1 MSALLLSLPHVTR
14 LAKVLVQV
22 LELDVADQKIL
33 EESGMGAR
41 GVTSECRSTVTV
53 EFFFSLSAAMCMFIR
68 QKIFDL
74 SSPPVALWQQGHGA
88 RCTLSVCAR
97 T

>member
-41 GVTSECRSTVTV
+41 GVTSEWCSGVGVCSCFTFIATVV
-53 EFFFSLSAAMCMFIR
+53 FFCGGKKR
-68 QKIFDL
+68 R
-74 SSPPVALWQQGHGA
+74 GN
-88 RCTLSVCAR
+88 
-97 T
+97 

>member
-41 GVTSECRSTVTV
+41 GVTSEWCSGVGVCSCFTFIATVV
-53 EFFFSLSAAMCMFIR
+53 FFCGGKKEEEIKEEKRKKLLKFYAWR
-68 QKIFDL
+68 V
-74 SSPPVALWQQGHGA
+74 P
-88 RCTLSVCAR
+88 
-97 T
+97 

>member
-41 GVTSECRSTVTV
+41 GVTSEWCSSVGVCSCFALKATVVFFLWEIKKRKLRKKKEKTV
-53 EFFFSLSAAMCMFIR
+53 EILC
-68 QKIFDL
+68 L
-74 SSPPVALWQQGHGA
+74 ELCP
-88 RCTLSVCAR
+88 
-97 T
+97 